1 MSQFPKS
8 SSLLTSCLT
17 LKWAIS
23 KVLITSD
30 FVLDFEILKWASFQ
44 SAHHFWLHVW
54 LQNFKMSQF
63 SKCSSLLT
71 SYLTPKLWNEAV
83 LKVLI
88 TSNFVS
94 DFEMSQF
101 SKYSSFLTS
110 CLTLKLW
117 DEPVL
122 KVLITFDFVS
132 VFETFKWANFQS
144 AHHFWHRVRLW
155 NFEMS
160 QFSKCSSLLT
170 SCLTSKLWNE
180 SLLKVLITSDFV
192 FDSETLKRAT
202 SQSVHH
208 FWHHVG
214 CLINFENCLQNIWTN
229 RVPVSTRVRRWGE
242 QGCSDSK
249 SRRLAGRAWCFDLK
263 TDFWFKDSKN
273 AGLNRD

>member
-30 FVLDFEILKWASFQ
+30 FVLDFEILKWASSQ
-44 SAHHFWLHVW
+44 SAHHFWLHAW

-71 SYLTPKLWNEAV
+71 SYLTLKLWNEAV

-101 SKYSSFLTS
+101 SKCSSFLTS

-122 KVLITFDFVS
+122 KVPITSDFVFDS
-132 VFETFKWANFQS
+132 ETLKWASSQS
-144 AHHFWHRVRLW
+144 AYHFWLRAWLR
-155 NFEMS
+155 NFEMR
-160 QFSKCSSLLT
+160 
-170 SCLTSKLWNE
+170 

-192 FDSETLKRAT
+192 FNSETLKRAT

-208 FWHHVG
+208 F
-214 CLINFENCLQNIWTN
+214 
-229 RVPVSTRVRRWGE
+229 
-242 QGCSDSK
+242 
-249 SRRLAGRAWCFDLK
+249 
-263 TDFWFKDSKN
+263 
-273 AGLNRD
+273 